1 MLKQVIT
8 RNIIKTVLMLFFI
21 TCIPL
26 SFLHSLDPHR
36 CITQYTTRLWT
47 TADGLPQ
54 NTVIS
59 ILQTSDGY
67 LWFGCQEGL
76 ARFDGVKFTVFRK
89 GITPGIE
96 NEYMITLY
104 EDAAKNLWMGTR
116 GGLTHYNART
126 ETFMTFTS
134 EDGLWDN
141 IVRAVLM
148 DSKGTLWIGTLK
160 GLNRKKGNTIEKVS
174 RFPGIQVRTIYE
186 DRSGNLWFGT
196 DRGLARLK
204 NPGDAFTFFTTDH
217 GLPANTVQAILE
229 DRKGNLWV
237 ATYGGKGL
245 ARFANETFTVISR
258 AGGLSSNNLTALCP
272 DRDGNLWIGTE
283 GSGVNR
289 ISGENSGDITGLH
302 SRNSLIN
309 DYVGVIYEDREGS
322 LWIGAENGVNQL
334 RNGKLITWTTA
345 EGLSDNFISCVYEDS
360 RQRLWIGTYAGGL
373 NVLQNNR
380 IIPFTGLKAKG
391 TIPLKV
397 FSICED
403 HAGTLWFGTRGNGL
417 IRLKGSVLTAFTTKN
432 GLSHNTIWV
441 IHEDRNRELW
451 IGTKKGLNKFEKGE
465 FRIFTGSE
473 GLTNE
478 NIYAIISDGRGN
490 LWIGTAG
497 GGLNVF
503 KNRTFKAYTT
513 NDGLSDN
520 IILCI
525 YEDAGGI
532 LWIGTSYGLNRF
544 KDGVFTSYT
553 TKNGLF
559 NNVVFQVLEDNSG
572 YLWMS
577 SNRGISRVK
586 KEQLNRFAEGKTDE
600 IHSLGYGL
608 STGMRSVECNGGF
621 QPAGWKRSDGTL
633 FFPTTGGLAM
643 IFPGKGKDRFNR
655 VPPPVVVEQ
664 LVVNGKQ
671 KPITPFA
678 TTVIGPGVNKLELHY
693 TALSFISPRDVRFKF
708 KLEDYD
714 SRWEQ
719 VKTPRDRIAYYS
731 HLPPGD
737 YTFRVTASNNDGLWN
752 ETGAAVQIHILP
764 FFWETWWFRFLA
776 VLVFAA
782 ISYVIINL
790 IKKYINIFNFWKQKN
805 YIGNYKIIDKIGTGG
820 MGQVYLAQL
829 TSEPSRKVALKVLKD
844 EHAADSVQIKR
855 FKQEALVIDQI
866 EHANIIKIF
875 ERGEHG
881 QNIYIAMEWLPGKT
895 LAEVLE
901 EEQPLSI
908 SDCMHIMR
916 QIAGAL
922 TAIHRKKIVHRD
934 LKPDNI
940 MLVEKN
946 NDPLFVKLLDFGL
959 AKAQTFSR
967 LTETGIVIGT
977 LSYLSPEQIKESA
990 FSSASDIYSLGVTF
1004 YEILTGIKPF
1014 FGESSLDIMKEILNK
1029 DPVEPVCLRD
1039 DVPEELNRLIVR
1051 MMEKEPQDRP
1061 WIKDVC
1067 SILEKISIPHH

>member
-1 MLKQVIT
+1 MLKQVII
-8 RNIIKTVLMLFFI
+8 RNIIKTALMLFFI
-21 TCIPL
+21 TCISL
-26 SFLHSLDPHR
+26 FFLHSLDPHR
-36 CITQYTTRLWT
+36 RITQYTTRLWT

-96 NEYMITLY
+96 SEYMITLH

-116 GGLTHYNART
+116 GGLTRYNDRT
-126 ETFMTFTS
+126 KTFKTFTR

-141 IVRAVLM
+141 IVRAVFM
-148 DSKGTLWIGTLK
+148 DSKGALWIGTLK
-160 GLNRKKGNTIEKVS
+160 GLNRKKGDTIEKVS

-186 DRSGNLWFGT
+186 DRSRNLWFGT
-196 DRGLARLK
+196 DQGLARLK
-204 NPGDAFTFFTTDH
+204 NPGDEFTFFTTDH

-229 DRKGNLWV
+229 DREGNLWV
-237 ATYGGKGL
+237 ATYSGKGL
-245 ARFANETFTVISR
+245 ARFANETFTVISQ
-258 AGGLSSNNLTALCP
+258 ADGLSSNNLTALCP

-289 ISGENSGDITGLH
+289 ISGEDSGDITGLH
-302 SRNSLIN
+302 SKNSLIN
-309 DYVGVIYEDREGS
+309 DYVGAIYEDREGS
-322 LWIGAENGVNQL
+322 LWIGTENGVSQM

-345 EGLSDNFISCVYEDS
+345 EGLSDNFISCVFEDS
-360 RQRLWIGTYAGGL
+360 QQRLWIGTYAGRL
-373 NVLQNNR
+373 NVLHNNR
-380 IIPFTGLKAKG
+380 IIPFSGLKVKG

-403 HAGTLWFGTRGNGL
+403 HADTLWFGTRGNGL
-417 IRLKGSVLTAFTTKN
+417 IRLKGSVLTTFTTKN
-432 GLSHNTIWV
+432 GLSHNSIWV
-441 IHEDRNRELW
+441 IHEDRNRDLW
-451 IGTKKGLNKFEKGE
+451 IGTKKGLNKFEKGK
-465 FRIFTGSE
+465 FRIFTSSE

-478 NIYAIISDGRGN
+478 NIYAIISDSRRN
-490 LWIGTAG
+490 LWIGTSG

-503 KNRTFKAYTT
+503 KNGTFKAYTT

-525 YEDAGGI
+525 YEDAEGI

-559 NNVVFQVLEDNSG
+559 NNVVFQILEDNSG

-586 KEQLNRFAEGKTDE
+586 KEQLNRLAEGKVDR
-600 IHSLGYGL
+600 IQSLGYGL
-608 STGMRSVECNGGF
+608 SAGMRSVECNGGF
-621 QPAGWKRSDGTL
+621 QPAGWKRSDGML

-643 IFPGKGKDRFNR
+643 ILPGKSKGRFKR

-664 LVVNGKQ
+664 LVVKGKQ
-671 KPITPFA
+671 KPITPSE
-678 TTVIGPGVNKLELHY
+678 TIEIGPGVDKLEFHY

-708 KLEDYD
+708 KLEGYD
-714 SRWEQ
+714 NQWEQ

-737 YTFRVTASNNDGLWN
+737 YTFQVTACNNDGVWN

-782 ISYVIINL
+782 ISYAIINL

-820 MGQVYLAQL
+820 MGQVYLAQH

-844 EHAADSVQIKR
+844 EYVVDSVQIKR

-895 LAEVLE
+895 LGKRLE

-908 SDCMHIMR
+908 SDCVHIMR

-922 TAIHRKKIVHRD
+922 TVIHKKKIVHRD

-946 NDPLFVKLLDFGL
+946 KDPLFVKLLDFGL

-977 LSYLSPEQIKESA
+977 LSYLSPEQIKESVY
-990 FSSASDIYSLGVTF
+990 SSASDIYSLGVTF
-1004 YEILTGIKPF
+1004 YEMLTGIKPF
-1014 FGESSLDIMKEILNK
+1014 FGETSLEIMKEILNK

-1039 DVPEELNRLIVR
+1039 EVPEELSRLIMR

-1061 WIKDVC
+1061 GIKDVC